1 MSIYLTQ
8 AATIRSGRMMS
19 GALKSIQPARWTYSA
34 RNSMEYLAR
43 VLHESLQD
51 LVYAEKLSRWEQD
64 RAIRRAEDK
73 FYDARDRVY
82 MELSRSNN
90 LVKQD
95 EFQPDYQKTP
105 EQRAQQALRVLRNV
119 MSILE
124 GHIDWFSKMAPDNDV
139 EKALYRLANLVHAA
153 DEERGWEDSE
163 IGKDINTFVKYKCP
177 HSAGPAKE
185 VLQEKLMAIRNAMLS
200 AAERRLG

>member
-1 MSIYLTQ
+1 
-8 AATIRSGRMMS
+8 
-19 GALKSIQPARWTYSA
+19 
-34 RNSMEYLAR
+34 MEYLAR
-43 VLHESLQD
+43 VLHECLLD

-64 RAIRRAEDK
+64 RAIRRTEDK

-124 GHIDWFSKMAPDNDV
+124 GHIDWFSRMAPDNDV

-185 VLQEKLMAIRNAMLS
+185 VLQEKLMAIRSAMLS